1 MTVAEKMNEL
11 MRKIDRGAL
20 FHEIGE
26 TWRIDGWTLGFGAL
40 PSVMLE
46 MEHTTDETR
55 MHRTVRPENID
66 SFLEKLTL

>member
-1 MTVAEKMNEL
+1 MIVAEKMNEM
-11 MRKIDRGAL
+11 MRRIDRGAL
-20 FHEIGE
+20 FHELDE
-26 TWRIDGWTLGFGAL
+26 TWRVVNWTLGFGAL

-55 MHRTVRPENID
+55 MHRTVRSENID

>member
-1 MTVAEKMNEL
+1 MIVAEKMNEL
-11 MRKIDRGAL
+11 MRRIDRKAM
-20 FHEIGE
+20 FHELDE
-26 TWRIDGWTLGFGAL
+26 TWRVVNWTLGFGAL

-66 SFLEKLTL
+66 SFLEKLKL

>member
-1 MTVAEKMNEL
+1 MIVAEKMNEL
-11 MRKIDRGAL
+11 MRRIDRKAM
-20 FHEIGE
+20 FHEIDE
-26 TWRIDGWTLGFGAL
+26 TWRVVNWTLGFGAL

>member
-1 MTVAEKMNEL
+1 MIVAEKMNEL
-11 MRKIDRGAL
+11 MRRIDRKAM
-20 FHEIGE
+20 FHELDE
-26 TWRIDGWTLGFGAL
+26 TWRIVNWTLGFGAL

>member
-11 MRKIDRGAL
+11 MRRIDRGAL

-55 MHRTVRPENID
+55 MHRTCLLYTSDAADEP
-66 SFLEKLTL
+66 

>member
-1 MTVAEKMNEL
+1 MIVAEKMNEL
-11 MRKIDRGAL
+11 MRRIDRKAM
-20 FHEIGE
+20 FHELDE
-26 TWRIDGWTLGFGAL
+26 TWRVVNWTLGFGAL